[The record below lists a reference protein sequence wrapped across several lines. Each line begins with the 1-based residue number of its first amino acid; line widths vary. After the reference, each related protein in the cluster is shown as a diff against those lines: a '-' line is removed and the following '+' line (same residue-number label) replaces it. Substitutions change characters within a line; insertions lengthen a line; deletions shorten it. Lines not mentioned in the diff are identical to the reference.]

1 MGAQRSFRFG
11 VNMIASGSRAEWAA
25 KCRRAEE
32 LGFDVLGVADHLG
45 MPAPFPSLVLA
56 AEVTAAPR
64 LTTFVL
70 NTPFYNPVL
79 LAREIA
85 TVDAITDGRLELGVG
100 AGYVRAEFEAADI
113 PFGTGGARIGQLGAA
128 LGSIKGLLA
137 DPGYEP
143 RPSRP
148 GGPPVLI
155 AGWGDKLLALAAEHA
170 DIIGFTGAAAAT
182 NGGPLVAAGP
192 AAYGERVA
200 TARRLLGA
208 RADSVEFNLL
218 IQQVAGP
225 GERAALLE
233 RVGDML
239 PAEIAG
245 KPEELPIL
253 LVGTPEEIAERL
265 RERRERWGFGYITVM
280 EEHMETF
287 APVIPLLR

>member
-1 MGAQRSFRFG
+1 
-11 VNMIASGSRAEWAA
+11 MIASGSRAEWAA

-56 AEVTAAPR
+56 AEVTETPR

-85 TVDAITDGRLELGVG
+85 TVDGITGGRLELGVG
-100 AGYVRAEFEAADI
+100 AGYVREEFDAAAI
-113 PFGTGGARIGQLGAA
+113 PFGTGGARIAQLAEA
-128 LGSIKGLLA
+128 LRTIGELLA
-137 DPGYEP
+137 DPGYQP
-143 RPSRP
+143 RPARP

-155 AGWGDKLLALAAEHA
+155 AGWGDKLLGLAAEHA

-182 NGGPLVAAGP
+182 HGGPLVAAGP
-192 AAYGERVA
+192 AAYGERIG
-200 TARRLLGA
+200 TARELLGA
-208 RADSVEFNLL
+208 RADDVEFNLL
-218 IQQVAGP
+218 IQKVAAP
-225 GERAALLE
+225 GEREALLE
-233 RVGDML
+233 QFGAML

-245 KPEELPIL
+245 RPEELPIL
-253 LVGTPEEIAERL
+253 LVGTPREMAERL
-265 RERRERWGFGYITVM
+265 RERRERWGFGYITVL
-280 EEHMETF
+280 EDSMETF